1 MLLFIV
7 SVKLLMG
14 LLLVSLH
21 LFGIVALWRHN
32 DTFCLIYTVVLSS
45 TVLID
50 LHHQELKKLNVL
62 ICLLTIIYI
71 VVEFYFS
78 NSEVKEEEEVNETL
92 VKVNEED
99 VENERTKGEFNSVNT
114 L

>member
-1 MLLFIV
+1 M
-7 SVKLLMG
+7 
-14 LLLVSLH
+14 
-21 LFGIVALWRHN
+21 
-32 DTFCLIYTVVLSS
+32 
-45 TVLID
+45 
-50 LHHQELKKLNVL
+50 
-62 ICLLTIIYI
+62 TIIYI

>member
-45 TVLID
+45 TVWID

-62 ICLLTIIYI
+62 ICLLSIIYI

-78 NSEVKEEEEVNETL
+78 NSEVKEEEANEVL
-92 VKVNEED
+92 VKVDEED
-99 VENERTKGEFNSVNT
+99 VENGRTKGELKSVNT